1 MHFIKHSLRCWGLGE
16 ASRAPCRSAE
26 PWGQSRPG
34 HRWRRHPRLSR
45 SGRATA
51 KADAPVGWRVQRGRA
66 ASGTVPSQ
74 AQEGTKDDDDGR
86 KPPREPP
93 QRRGVA
99 TRRRAKTKSQGVGG
113 YRAALGRGSAVRIA
127 TATSLF
133 IGEKIISVSIMS
145 KRLCKR
151 RQRRV
156 RAR

>member
-1 MHFIKHSLRCWGLGE
+1 MGGL
-16 ASRAPCRSAE
+16 
-26 PWGQSRPG
+26 PG
-34 HRWRRHPRLSR
+34 PHADPPSPGDSHARVTGGGGTPVCLSR

-74 AQEGTKDDDDGR
+74 AQEGTGDGGR

-99 TRRRAKTKSQGVGG
+99 TRRRAKTRSQGVGG

-127 TATSLF
+127 TARSLF
-133 IGEKIISVSIMS
+133 IGEKIISVSISS
-145 KRLCKR
+145 KRL
-151 RQRRV
+151 
-156 RAR
+156 